1 MAGRT
6 FTGPTWL
13 FMKATLEGVFMAET
27 REHYEEELGV
37 LENLIRD
44 QIAGPEYPDVTAPA
58 SKRLITRVRYFL
70 SEPYVFKEIN
80 GGWRIG
86 AKNHPLTIKTTAS
99 EGFKY
104 AKEVMR
110 LNPVFIPD
118 KFPNDIYAFVVY
130 NRVHGWPSSNE
141 EVSGMTPQ
149 ERENHGINLIV
160 QSGLRSLSH
169 DEIKEKDRLFKQFNQ
184 IKGKLENQ
192 ILTADQKEQLLE
204 DRGAIGKR
212 LADLVDKDGILRP
225 QVRDVGSQEG
235 KAMDNV
241 RKGIKNM
248 INIIRD
254 DSDSPD
260 TGKKIADFI
269 EARITPLKNP
279 LCYTP
284 RAGDPPWEF

>member
-1 MAGRT
+1 
-6 FTGPTWL
+6 
-13 FMKATLEGVFMAET
+13 MAET
-27 REHYEEELGV
+27 REHYEEDLAM
-37 LENLIRD
+37 LEGLIRG
-44 QIAGPEYPDVTAPA
+44 QIASPEYPDVTAPA

-70 SEPYVFKEIN
+70 KEPYVFKEIN

-86 AKNHPLTIKTTAS
+86 AKNHPLTITTTAS
-99 EGFKY
+99 KGFKY
-104 AKEVMR
+104 AKVVMQ

-118 KFPNDIYAFVVY
+118 KFPNYIYALVVY
-130 NRVHGWPSSNE
+130 NRIHGWPSPNE

-169 DEIKEKDRLFKQFNQ
+169 DEEREKNRLFEQFNQ
-184 IKGKLENQ
+184 IKDKLENQ
-192 ILTADQKEQLLE
+192 MLTADQKERLLE

-212 LADLVDKDGILRP
+212 LVDLVDKNGMLRP
-225 QVRDVGSQEG
+225 QVRDVGTQEG

-241 RKGIKNM
+241 RKGIENM
-248 INIIRD
+248 IDIIRD
-254 DSDSPD
+254 DSDDPD
-260 TGKKIADFI
+260 TGNKLADFI